1 MDSGGGTGARSGL
14 ERWARRRA
22 PALIALAATVVL
34 GMNYTLWW
42 PDLVHHAPWLWA
54 DPPDQWGTYQA
65 SVNLVHLHFS
75 QIYTGRTGLETFPGI
90 LFLMAPMTALG
101 SALHL
106 ELGPN
111 LAAFAQPTGWILAG
125 PYELVLASVPIFAAD
140 AIAERWGLTRGRRM
154 ALALVE
160 AVLLANVTI
169 RWGHPE
175 DAIALGL
182 ALYAALA
189 ADRRRW
195 NAAAWLIGI
204 AICVQPFALIAL
216 PALFARLDWR
226 RLGRLV
232 LPVVLPSTLALA
244 GPLLASWH
252 ATVHTLVDQPN
263 YPNLNHPTPWTSL
276 VPRLHQQFAAVPA
289 GPARLVA
296 VLVSFAVGIVVCRSR
311 FRLDVVLAVIE
322 FGLLLRLLAE
332 SVMDSFYSWPVLAL
346 AVLLA
351 ARRGPARFAAASVAG
366 LFATWFSNL
375 EWRGVWPWWSILM
388 VTLVAMLAIGWPERG
403 SFAAEPDPGPGPD
416 RAAAGP
422 VEPGASGPSHAVQRV
437 GS

>member
-1 MDSGGGTGARSGL
+1 MDSGGTDAGCGL
-14 ERWARRRA
+14 ARWARRRP
-22 PALIALAATVVL
+22 PALIALAATLVL

-90 LFLMAPMTALG
+90 LFLLAPVTALG

-106 ELGPN
+106 ELGPH

-125 PYELVLASVPIFAAD
+125 PYELVVASVPIFAGD
-140 AIAERWGLTRGRRM
+140 AIAERWGVTRARRM
-154 ALALVE
+154 ALARLE
-160 AVLLANVTI
+160 ALLLANVTI

-175 DAIALGL
+175 DAAALGL
-182 ALYAALA
+182 VLYAALA

-195 NAAAWLIGI
+195 KAAAWLVGI

-216 PALFARLDWR
+216 PALFARLDWQ

-232 LPVVLPSTLALA
+232 VPVVLPSALALA

-276 VPRLHQQFAAVPA
+276 VPRLHEQFVAVSA
-289 GPARLVA
+289 GPGRAVA

-311 FRLDVVLAVIE
+311 YRLEVVLAVIGL
-322 FGLLLRLLAE
+322 GLLLRLLAE
-332 SVMDSFYSWPVLAL
+332 AVMDSFYTWPVLAV

-351 ARRGPARFAAASVAG
+351 ARRGPGRLAMAGLVG

-388 VTLVAMLAIGWPERG
+388 VTLAAMLAIGWPERD
-403 SFAAEPDPGPGPD
+403 SFAPGPDPGPELP
-416 RAAAGP
+416 RAAEAP
-422 VEPGASGPSHAVQRV
+422 VDLGATGHSAQPV